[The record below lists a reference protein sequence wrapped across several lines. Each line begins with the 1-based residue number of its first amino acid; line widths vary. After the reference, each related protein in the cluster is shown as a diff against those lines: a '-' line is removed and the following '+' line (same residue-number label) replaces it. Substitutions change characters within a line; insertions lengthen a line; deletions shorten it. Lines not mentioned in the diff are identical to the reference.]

1 MLQRRTNFAPTLSR
15 TTATSS
21 QFADLTINTPFVI
34 PRSEK
39 EGTKSS
45 YPLKLFREH
54 ASHMSEDFNYRIT
67 RKSSSGN
74 SLSIENYLTSSLLLE
89 LEKLLKDDGYSLS
102 HFSLPVP
109 DHIGTASS
117 DNKLILYELSYDS
130 HILTSSIEND
140 IPKLNSSQNQVFET
154 ICTSVFNNSGQTF
167 FIYSYG
173 GTGKIFLWTTLLNYI
188 RSHGKLHL

>member
-1 MLQRRTNFAPTLSR
+1 MGMSYQLRQLFITLLL
-15 TTATSS
+15 
-21 QFADLTINTPFVI
+21 FCGV
-34 PRSEK
+34 
-39 EGTKSS
+39 S

-109 DHIGTASS
+109 DHIGTASL

-140 IPKLNSSQNQVFET
+140 IPKLNSSQNQVFED
-154 ICTSVFNNSGQTF
+154 
-167 FIYSYG
+167 
-173 GTGKIFLWTTLLNYI
+173 
-188 RSHGKLHL
+188 LHLCIQQLWSNIFHL